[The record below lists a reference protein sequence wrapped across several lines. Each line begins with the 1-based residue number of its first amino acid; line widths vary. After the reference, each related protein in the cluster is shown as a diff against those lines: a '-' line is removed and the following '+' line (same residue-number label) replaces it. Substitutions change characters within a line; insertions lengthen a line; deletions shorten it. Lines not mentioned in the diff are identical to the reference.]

1 MVFIVFLRTDHRKI
15 GEDNLLRLH
24 KRFLHNFMEKIN
36 RISETEIKLEIE
48 LVHITQCE
56 RLSKNLKEK
65 LSRLIKICT
74 DTRRLYATNFI
85 SE

>member
-36 RISETEIKLEIE
+36 HVETEIKLEIE
-48 LVHITQCE
+48 LVHITQCK
-56 RLSKNLKEK
+56 RLSKN
-65 LSRLIKICT
+65 
-74 DTRRLYATNFI
+74 
-85 SE
+85 